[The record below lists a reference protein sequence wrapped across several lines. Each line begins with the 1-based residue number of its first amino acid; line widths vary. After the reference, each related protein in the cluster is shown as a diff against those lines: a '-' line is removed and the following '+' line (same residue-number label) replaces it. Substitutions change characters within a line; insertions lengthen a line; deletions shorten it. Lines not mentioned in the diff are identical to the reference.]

1 MFCDENDALNR
12 QHPVDEDRLLTM
24 TNKIL
29 NMRQKL
35 DSVNRRF
42 DLIRHEL
49 TDQNE
54 YVAKLAKIKEVLEEQ
69 ESILKK
75 EVVEIA
81 QAVLL
86 QKSKANSR
94 QRVNI
99 SQITKKNSDDSQ
111 CNLQKCEK
119 EKYNKMVKLRTEI
132 EEMKDFEYLQNERL
146 EELQRIKT
154 IICRL
159 VSVNEE
165 WFECH

>member
-1 MFCDENDALNR
+1 
-12 QHPVDEDRLLTM
+12 
-24 TNKIL
+24 
-29 NMRQKL
+29 MRQKL

-42 DLIRHEL
+42 DFIRHEL

-165 WFECH
+165 

>member
-1 MFCDENDALNR
+1 MFSDENDALNR

-42 DLIRHEL
+42 DFIRHEL

-165 WFECH
+165 

>member
-165 WFECH
+165 